1 MKGLKKLLTGIL
13 AATMIMGASITAFAQ
28 DVSVASGNASIT
40 ISNAAKGETYAIHK
54 LFSATVTGTEGGSIA
69 YTGDIPDSL
78 SEYFTK
84 DASSGY
90 ISATEAAYKNETE
103 LSDGAV
109 QALKKWAKNDT
120 AVYTVESD
128 GSTLKFNNL
137 DYGYYVVETSQG
149 DQAITVN
156 STNPN
161 ATLVDKNSS
170 TPNLLVK
177 AIDDD
182 NVYIGQTVNY
192 TVEFETSN
200 YDGAGA
206 DAKQI
211 VSYTIKDTLPD
222 FLENVTVTAIT
233 VDDDADL
240 ETTDDQTALAV
251 TQFNNGEIT
260 IPWVNGTNSLYKNG
274 THVFITYSAVVT
286 EKAAID
292 GDGNKNEVVLTWK
305 TTDNVTHEDQD
316 EKEAVFYTYALAVKK
331 VDQAGNDLAGATFKF
346 PFYVKATPDET
357 DGAYIY
363 AGKTAGE
370 GLVNE
375 LTTATGDTKATIIVK
390 GLPTDEKVAITESV
404 APNGYNRLT
413 EEIEV
418 TPVKTGQTTTKAS
431 WKLDKDGN
439 IVDGSYTESTTD
451 VTYENE
457 LIAATAKLVVNKTG
471 SILPSTGGI
480 GTKLFYIFGGVLII
494 AGVAYF
500 IVRRKA
506 DAE

>member
-69 YTGDIPDSL
+69 YTGDIPASL
-78 SEYFTK
+78 SDYFTK
-84 DASSGY
+84 DAYGN

-103 LSDGAV
+103 LSADAV
-109 QALKKWAKNDT
+109 KAIKEWAETDS
-120 AVYTVESD
+120 AVSTVVSD

-170 TPNLLVK
+170 TPNLLKK

-200 YDGAGA
+200 YDGAGTG
-206 DAKQI
+206 AKQI

-240 ETTDDQTALAV
+240 ETTDDQTALTV

-305 TTDNVTHEDQD
+305 TTDNETHEDED
-316 EKEAVFYTYALAVKK
+316 KKEAVFYTYALAVKK

-346 PFYVKATPDET
+346 PFYVKATPDEA

-363 AGKTAGE
+363 AGTSAGE
-370 GLVNE
+370 GLINE
-375 LTTATGDTKATIIVK
+375 ITTATGDTKATIVIK
-390 GLPTDEKVAITESV
+390 GLEEKTTVYVEETV
-404 APNGYNRLT
+404 APNGYNKLT
-413 EEIEV
+413 EQIAV
-418 TPVKTGQTTTKAS
+418 TPVKTGMTTTSAS

-439 IVDGSYTESTTD
+439 IVDGSYTETTTE
-451 VTYENE
+451 VSYNNE

-480 GTKLFYIFGGVLII
+480 GTTLFYIFGGVLII

-506 DAE
+506 DVE

>member
-69 YTGDIPDSL
+69 YTGDIPASL

-103 LSDGAV
+103 LSADAV
-109 QALKKWAKNDT
+109 KAIKEWAKTDT
-120 AVYTVESD
+120 AVYTVVSD

-170 TPNLLVK
+170 TPNLLEKKV
-177 AIDDD
+177 DDD

-200 YDGAGA
+200 YDGAGEG
-206 DAKQI
+206 AKQI
-211 VSYTIKDTLPD
+211 VSYTIVDTLPE
-222 FLENVTVTAIT
+222 FLKNVTVTDIT
-233 VDDDADL
+233 VDEDGDAK
-240 ETTDDQTALAV
+240 TTNDQTKLAV
-251 TQFNNGEIT
+251 TQFNDNKELT
-260 IPWVNGTNSLYKNG
+260 IPWVDGATSLYKNG
-274 THVFITYSAVVT
+274 AHVFVTYSAVVT
-286 EKAAID
+286 EKAAVD
-292 GDGNKNEVVLTWK
+292 GAGNKNTVALKWT
-305 TTDNVTHEDQD
+305 TTDNNTHEDED
-316 EKEAVFYTYALAVKK
+316 KKEVTIFTYAFAVKK

-346 PFYVKATPDET
+346 PFYVQATPDV

-390 GLPTDEKVAITESV
+390 GLPTDERVAITESV

-413 EEIEV
+413 NEIEV
-418 TPVKTGQTTTKAS
+418 TPVKTRQTTTKAS

>member
-78 SEYFTK
+78 SDYFTK
-84 DASSGY
+84 DAYGN

-103 LSDGAV
+103 LSADAV
-109 QALKKWAKNDT
+109 KAIKEWAETDT
-120 AVYTVESD
+120 AVYTVVSD

-170 TPNLLVK
+170 TPNLLEKKV
-177 AIDDD
+177 DDD

-200 YDGAGA
+200 YDGAGEG
-206 DAKQI
+206 AKQI
-211 VSYTIKDTLPD
+211 VSYTIVDTLPE
-222 FLENVTVTAIT
+222 FLKNVTVTDIT
-233 VDDDADL
+233 VDEDGDAK
-240 ETTDDQTALAV
+240 TTNDQTKLAV
-251 TQFNNGEIT
+251 TQFNDNKELT
-260 IPWVNGTNSLYKNG
+260 IPWVDGATSLYKNG
-274 THVFITYSAVVT
+274 AHVFVTYSAVVT
-286 EKAAID
+286 EKAAVD
-292 GDGNKNEVVLTWK
+292 GAGNKNTVALKWT
-305 TTDNVTHEDQD
+305 TTDNNPHEDED
-316 EKEAVFYTYALAVKK
+316 KKEVTIFTYAFAVKK
-331 VDQAGNDLAGATFKF
+331 VDQAGNDLAGATFMF
-346 PFYVKATPDET
+346 PFYVQATPDV

-480 GTKLFYIFGGVLII
+480 GTTLFYIFGGVLII